1 MRSALPQSTRG
12 PSGAGAGRRCLML
25 ASAGAVVASG
35 LLTLAPAF
43 LAPASATTGALTGC
57 VEVIRTSDSV
67 SLGHMSDG
75 GWAAAVTS
83 DPAQAAH
90 VSVQPGSQREVT
102 FVGDTSETPYLGATA
117 GFSGNTLGP
126 GSPAYLWLTR
136 TGHTDSGATPQP
148 VANSAGYGDSESSIW
163 SLDGV
168 TGALTMDWV
177 NPSGDTAP
185 ATNLIYNISV
195 GALYGVGDASAFGA
209 TYGEQYA
216 PVRLALD
223 SDCGVA
229 AETTTTGTPSATTVE
244 IGTPVTDT
252 AAVTGDGSP
261 TGTVSFSVCGPLQ
274 SADGCAADGTAV
286 GAAVTLTDG
295 SATSESFTPETPG
308 TYCFRADYSGDDANA
323 ASSDGTDGQCFTA
336 TTIAQTITFALP
348 TTATVAD
355 TEALTGTGGDSGNP
369 VTYAVDDDSAAVCS
383 IDEGTLSFDAG
394 GDCVVRADQAGN
406 ASYADAPQVAQTV
419 EVAKAA
425 TDTALSFAPATPVHG
440 ESSTATATV
449 TTEVGT
455 VSGAVQFEVDGDEVG
470 APVTVNGSGTAT
482 SPALGSLS
490 AGDHTVT
497 ATFTPSDDQVHEGS
511 DATQTLSVGKGTT
524 GTTVTVAPSTV
535 SATVAPVAPGAGAP
549 SGTVTFSVGGTPVG
563 TAPVT
568 GGTATLTYSVP
579 SGQTQQ
585 VAAVYSGDDDFLGSS
600 DSTSRQ
606 DPAITASVT
615 SATAKSA
622 GGWYRG
628 PVTVTFTCTPNS
640 APLAGPCPAP
650 VTLTGDGAG
659 QSVTRSVLATD
670 GGAATVSV
678 TGIAIDGTVPTVA
691 VEGVS
696 DMEPYF
702 VKGPKATCTGADVL
716 SGLASCTIAKTKHGS
731 EITYVATA
739 TDLAGNTATASR
751 TVRVDHFVVRGATF
765 ADGRYTV
772 TAGQG
777 YTLLVGALGQ
787 PRYGDQLFEKVGKH
801 RWALGVTFPKKA
813 AAKDSVKVTVR
824 IGGRVLSVSVHV
836 VR

>member
-1 MRSALPQSTRG
+1 MRPALPQSTCG
-12 PSGAGAGRRCLML
+12 PSGAGARRRSLAL

-43 LAPASATTGALTGC
+43 QAPASAATGPRIGC
-57 VEVIRTSDSV
+57 IEVIRTSDSV
-67 SLGHMSDG
+67 SLGHVSNAG
-75 GWAAAVTS
+75 GVSAITS
-83 DPAQAAH
+83 DPASFAQFS
-90 VSVQPGSQREVT
+90 VSPGSNQEIT
-102 FVGDTSETPYLGATA
+102 FLGDVSNTPFLGATYGFQGPSLGA
-117 GFSGNTLGP
+117 GSAG
-126 GSPAYLWLTR
+126 YLWLTK
-136 TGHTDSGATPQP
+136 TAHTEPGATPQA
-148 VANSAGYGDSESSIW
+148 VQNSAGMNESESSIW
-163 SLDGV
+163 TLDPT
-168 TGALTMDWV
+168 TGELTLTWV
-177 NPSGDTAP
+177 NPDGSTVAAGPIEYESYLLATADFDAFSAAYGSGNP
-185 ATNLIYNISV
+185 
-195 GALYGVGDASAFGA
+195 
-209 TYGEQYA
+209 
-216 PVRLALD
+216 PVDMVLD
-223 SDCGVA
+223 QDCGLA

-252 AAVTGDGSP
+252 AAVTGGVLPS
-261 TGTVSFSVCGPLQ
+261 GTVSFSVCGPL
-274 SADGCAADGTAV
+274 AGAEGCAADGTPV
-286 GAAVTLTDG
+286 GSAVTLADG
-295 SATSESFTPETPG
+295 SATSESFTPEAPG
-308 TYCFRADYSGDDANA
+308 TYCFRADYSGDAANA
-323 ASSDGTDGQCFTA
+323 ASSDGTVGQCFTA

-348 TTATVAD
+348 TTATVGD
-355 TEALTGTGGDSGNP
+355 TEALNGTGGDSGNP
-369 VTYAVDDDSAAVCS
+369 VTYAVDVDSAAVCS
-383 IDEGTLSFDAG
+383 IEDGTLSFDTG
-394 GDCVVRADQAGN
+394 GDCVVRANQAGN
-406 ASYADAPQVAQTV
+406 ASYSDAPQVVQTV
-419 EVAKAA
+419 EVSKAA
-425 TDTALSFAPATPVHG
+425 TGTALAFAPATPVYG

-455 VSGAVQFEVDGDEVG
+455 VSGAVQFEVDGEEVG
-470 APVTVNGSGTAT
+470 APVTVDVAGTAT

-511 DATQTLSVGKGTT
+511 DSTQTLSVGKATT
-524 GTTVTVAPSTV
+524 GTTVAVAPTTV

-549 SGTVTFSVGGTPVG
+549 SGTVTFSVGGTSVG
-563 TAPVT
+563 SAPVT

-600 DSTSRQ
+600 DSTSRH

-628 PVTVTFTCTPNS
+628 PVTVTFTCTPNG

-650 VTLTGDGAG
+650 VKMTGDGAG

-670 GGAATVSV
+670 GGAATVSI

-691 VEGVS
+691 VQGVS
-696 DMEPYF
+696 DTEPYF
-702 VKGPKATCTGADVL
+702 VTGPEATCAGADVL
-716 SGLASCTIAKTKHGS
+716 SGLASCTIAKTKQGS

-813 AAKDSVKVTVR
+813 AAKDSVKVKVR
-824 IGGRVLSVSVHV
+824 IGGRVLSVRVHV